1 MLVPMPQLLAYAL
14 EGNYAVGYFE
24 AWDSYSLEAV
34 VDAAEN
40 ERSPV
45 ILGIGCMMTDSRWL
59 EDGGITT
66 LGALALTYAAHTKM
80 PAAVILNEARNWAQI
95 EQGLETGF
103 NAIMLDTSHWPPDEA
118 LTAVERLVDMAHYR
132 GVSVEAEVGALPDA
146 TIAGVD
152 ESQSHLTDP
161 EVAQEFVE
169 QTDIDALAVAI
180 GNVHLLLDGTT
191 QVDLDLL
198 ADIHRRTSVPL
209 VMHGGTGFPP
219 EAVGPSIERGVAK
232 FNVGT
237 VLKQSFFKAVRDA
250 SATAAEATSVHDLLG
265 SHRRSDVLVA
275 GQKAMT
281 AKVRELMRLYGS
293 SGQGARIVA
302 GAVSQTTL

>member
-1 MLVPMPQLLAYAL
+1 MPQLLADAL
-14 EGNYAVGYFE
+14 EGSYAVGYFE

-34 VDAAEN
+34 VEAGEN

-45 ILGIGCMMTDSRWL
+45 ILGIGCMMTDSQWL

-66 LGALALTYAAHTKM
+66 LGALALTYAARMKM

-103 NAIMLDTSHWPPDEA
+103 NAIMLDTSHWPPDQA
-118 LTAVERLVDMAHYR
+118 LTAVEQLVDMAHDR

-146 TIAGVD
+146 TRAGID

-169 QTDIDALAVAI
+169 QTDIDALAVSI
-180 GNVHLLLDGTT
+180 GNVHLLLSGTT
-191 QVDLDLL
+191 EVDLDLL

-219 EAVGPSIERGVAK
+219 EAVRPSIERGVAK

-237 VLKQSFFKAVRDA
+237 ILKQSFFKAVRDA

-265 SHRRSDVLVA
+265 SHRPSDVLVA